1 MFYIGIIWLVA
12 LDLITK
18 YLAKI
23 NLQETK
29 NLVGDFLYLK
39 YTENIG
45 IAFSIPVTGLFLKIL
60 TIAIIC
66 VLFWY
71 YFTEEKKKNDTFINL
86 SFCLIIAWAFWNG
99 YERIF
104 RDKVIDFIGVQYFS
118 VFNFADIYI
127 TLWVILYIATFIF
140 INKKDNA

>member
-29 NLVGDFLYLK
+29 NLVGDFLYLR

-71 YFTEEKKKNDTFINL
+71 YFTEEKKKQNTLINL
-86 SFCLIIAWAFWNG
+86 SFCLIFAWAFWNG
-99 YERIF
+99 YERVF
-104 RDKVIDFIGVQYFS
+104 NGTVIDFIGVQYFS
-118 VFNFADIYI
+118 VFNLADVFI
-127 TLWVILYIATFIF
+127 TIWVILYISTFIF
-140 INKKDNA
+140 LNKPNNA